1 MLLLQARDL
10 NLSQS
15 SRQDGAS
22 RFAFQK
28 LTTAQTLARA
38 TESLVCL
45 LSTLFF
51 STFNNSPR
59 SAAAHTLNMKLCC
72 FPAFPRAHFLFIL
85 QHHHTSMQVELPQRR
100 YGSNLTRNYFTCQY
114 FIFPPGSTEAHQH
127 RPPRLHRE
135 VVLDPGCQRG
145 AQAAAD
151 SSLRHQQPRRGEGRR
166 HEAGKGLLQ
175 EHREDGLR
183 HPPEGPGHRPGCGC

>member
-1 MLLLQARDL
+1 MLLSQARDL

-38 TESLVCL
+38 TESLVRL
-45 LSTLFF
+45 WSILFS
-51 STFNNSPR
+51 STFIHSPCG
-59 SAAAHTLNMKLCC
+59 AAVQRPNMKLCC
-72 FPAFPRAHFLFIL
+72 FPRA
-85 QHHHTSMQVELPQRR
+85 
-100 YGSNLTRNYFTCQY
+100 Y
-114 FIFPPGSTEAHQH
+114 FIVHLQIPLHVKASRTSAKEVWQQSDKGVINSPSIFYFFSPRSTEAHQ
-127 RPPRLHRE
+127 RRSARLDRE
-135 VVLDPGCQRG
+135 VVLVPGCQRG

-151 SSLRHQQPRRGEGRR
+151 SSLRHQQSRRGERR
-166 HEAGKGLLQ
+166 RREAGKGLLQ

-183 HPPEGPGHRPGCGC
+183 HPPEGPGHCPGCGC